1 MSNDENT
8 YYDTGETISSESL
21 QIEEIGFNCPLCS
34 SLIEILSINEN
45 NNIIEFKC
53 LNKECVKYKSMEI
66 KSFLEKRKQ
75 NKNKFFEI
83 NRDICKE
90 HIIKYKSFC
99 FDCDKHLCSQCQKNE
114 IHIEHSKN
122 NIIEI
127 EPNKDELKMAKAI
140 IKYYEDEIEKMNRK
154 KIYYIKRIKRVIN
167 IKKGEINKIKHN
179 KINEIKERKEKEL
192 NNNRQKYFE
201 EINKI
206 KEKYENEIK
215 KSKIKFELNNRIIN
229 NEYKLMEEKLNHIYS
244 KKIVTLEN
252 KKREIANN
260 LNLNKKIEN
269 FTNIKILHELVYNT
283 YIEYRDNII
292 NAINIKHIIL
302 NFNEKNIFSK
312 NAQMRNNF
320 KNDINAI
327 IDLIKKK
334 VNAFQNVSKSVFKRE
349 RKNHNYRSIR
359 ESKSQLLN
367 KEEENKEELNKKEE
381 NKEEDKAEE
390 NKEEKKEE
398 EKKENVNNTLKIT
411 KNIFHNI
418 DSKKKS
424 SEHLFFIF
432 NNIFFNKKPNII
444 KSIKI
449 DDNTKKYLE
458 EIYNNFKK
466 EKKEEYLLSYYE
478 NYFVNYLLAY
488 FQKKDE
494 NRLIIDILKYNVES
508 ILECLKVDR
517 YAFKK
522 YYGTNS
528 ISKNNNRRKKSTESV
543 LGFRRNY
550 MTFSNDFNST
560 NAILSRFKKK

>member
-1 MSNDENT
+1 
-8 YYDTGETISSESL
+8 
-21 QIEEIGFNCPLCS
+21 
-34 SLIEILSINEN
+34 
-45 NNIIEFKC
+45 
-53 LNKECVKYKSMEI
+53 
-66 KSFLEKRKQ
+66 
-75 NKNKFFEI
+75 
-83 NRDICKE
+83 
-90 HIIKYKSFC
+90 
-99 FDCDKHLCSQCQKNE
+99 
-114 IHIEHSKN
+114 
-122 NIIEI
+122 
-127 EPNKDELKMAKAI
+127 
-140 IKYYEDEIEKMNRK
+140 
-154 KIYYIKRIKRVIN
+154 
-167 IKKGEINKIKHN
+167 
-179 KINEIKERKEKEL
+179 
-192 NNNRQKYFE
+192 
-201 EINKI
+201 
-206 KEKYENEIK
+206 
-215 KSKIKFELNNRIIN
+215 
-229 NEYKLMEEKLNHIYS
+229 MEEKLNHIYS

-312 NAQMRNNF
+312 NAQMRNNY

-390 NKEEKKEE
+390 NKEEKKDE
-398 EKKENVNNTLKIT
+398 EKKENVNNILKFP
-411 KNIFHNI
+411 KNYHNM

>member
-1 MSNDENT
+1 MK
-8 YYDTGETISSESL
+8 L
-21 QIEEIGFNCPLCS
+21 
-34 SLIEILSINEN
+34 
-45 NNIIEFKC
+45 
-53 LNKECVKYKSMEI
+53 
-66 KSFLEKRKQ
+66 
-75 NKNKFFEI
+75 
-83 NRDICKE
+83 
-90 HIIKYKSFC
+90 
-99 FDCDKHLCSQCQKNE
+99 
-114 IHIEHSKN
+114 
-122 NIIEI
+122 
-127 EPNKDELKMAKAI
+127 
-140 IKYYEDEIEKMNRK
+140 
-154 KIYYIKRIKRVIN
+154 KRVIN

-192 NNNRQKYFE
+192 NNNRQKYLE

-302 NFNEKNIFSK
+302 NFNEKNVFSK

-359 ESKSQLLN
+359 ESKSQLPN
-367 KEEENKEELNKKEE
+367 KEEEK
-381 NKEEDKAEE
+381 
-390 NKEEKKEE
+390 
-398 EKKENVNNTLKIT
+398 KKENVNNTLKFPKI
-411 KNIFHNI
+411 IYHNI

-432 NNIFFNKKPNII
+432 NNIFFNKKTNII

>member
-1 MSNDENT
+1 
-8 YYDTGETISSESL
+8 
-21 QIEEIGFNCPLCS
+21 
-34 SLIEILSINEN
+34 
-45 NNIIEFKC
+45 
-53 LNKECVKYKSMEI
+53 
-66 KSFLEKRKQ
+66 
-75 NKNKFFEI
+75 
-83 NRDICKE
+83 
-90 HIIKYKSFC
+90 
-99 FDCDKHLCSQCQKNE
+99 
-114 IHIEHSKN
+114 
-122 NIIEI
+122 
-127 EPNKDELKMAKAI
+127 
-140 IKYYEDEIEKMNRK
+140 MNRK

-192 NNNRQKYFE
+192 NNNRQKYLE

-252 KKREIANN
+252 KKREISNN

-359 ESKSQLLN
+359 ESKSQLPN

-381 NKEEDKAEE
+381 NKEEDKVEENKKEE

-398 EKKENVNNTLKIT
+398 EKKENANNTLKFSKI
-411 KNIFHNI
+411 IYHNM

-432 NNIFFNKKPNII
+432 NNIFF
-444 KSIKI
+444 
-449 DDNTKKYLE
+449 
-458 EIYNNFKK
+458 
-466 EKKEEYLLSYYE
+466 
-478 NYFVNYLLAY
+478 
-488 FQKKDE
+488 
-494 NRLIIDILKYNVES
+494 
-508 ILECLKVDR
+508 
-517 YAFKK
+517 
-522 YYGTNS
+522 
-528 ISKNNNRRKKSTESV
+528 
-543 LGFRRNY
+543 
-550 MTFSNDFNST
+550 
-560 NAILSRFKKK
+560 